1 MNVFLYSED
10 KLLLLA
16 IADAVRKA
24 GETPFIATDF
34 QTLQSNVTKADPD
47 IAFVDEAL
55 FPPEKILKLQ
65 QHIFNVLLDFPV
77 ASIKNPFITTYRGK
91 IAEQTFNKIARIVS
105 EAACK
110 HEEKNGLSPKLSAL
124 LNFMML
130 HKDEDVRTD
139 TMMSYL
145 WNDCNA
151 AHKKTLHTY
160 ICKLREKLTETG
172 SSCALEKV
180 AKSTYSLKTKKA
192 PDAKSHPVLLTE
204 RNCFI

>member
-77 ASIKNPFITTYRGK
+77 TSIKNPFITTYRGK

-124 LNFMML
+124 LNFMIL

-139 TMMSYL
+139 AMMSYL

-160 ICKLREKLTETG
+160 ICKLR
-172 SSCALEKV
+172 
-180 AKSTYSLKTKKA
+180 
-192 PDAKSHPVLLTE
+192 
-204 RNCFI
+204 